1 MKNLTFPISLTS
13 IKQCMIKVYEY
24 HYINLCAKTRK
35 MRCILYIKI
44 FDPPLSSL
52 KNEVCQ
58 GWVGQEKSIQHNK
71 GPWGIKKAPKRV
83 NVVYGWSLSHFVRS
97 LRPSLS
103 ACQRSLIDILLDLL
117 VKLKMVVSCLILE
130 LEKNLK
136 IKIHE
141 KFISVGVCFLQFCS
155 RMHDF
160 VSNWEKHLQR
170 DVLRDLL
177 TTNKQVNR
185 LGPKP
190 N

>member
-13 IKQCMIKVYEY
+13 IKQCMIEVYEY

-44 FDPPLSSL
+44 FDPPLSNL

-103 ACQRSLIDILLDLL
+103 ACQRSLIDKTQNGRFLLNFG
-117 VKLKMVVSCLILE
+117 VRKKF
-130 LEKNLK
+130 KNQN
-136 IKIHE
+136 
-141 KFISVGVCFLQFCS
+141 S
-155 RMHDF
+155 
-160 VSNWEKHLQR
+160 
-170 DVLRDLL
+170 
-177 TTNKQVNR
+177 
-185 LGPKP
+185 
-190 N
+190 

>member
-1 MKNLTFPISLTS
+1 
-13 IKQCMIKVYEY
+13 MIELYEW

-44 FDPPLSSL
+44 FDPPLSNL

-103 ACQRSLIDILLDLL
+103 ACQRSLIDILVDLL

-185 LGPKP
+185 LGPRP